1 MTKNELIF
9 NGNEKQVFSTDDPT
23 RVIFRYKDV
32 TTAYHGVKRA
42 RFAGKG
48 ALTNQISALLLGYL
62 NDNGVETH
70 YISTIDEREQLCR
83 MIEII
88 PLEVVFHNRIA
99 GSLASKLG
107 VEDGMKPANTIL
119 DLCYNNDELGD
130 PLINRDQAVALNLA
144 TYPELDLMYD
154 IVRRS
159 PELDLMYDIVR
170 RSGKLLTDLLHKAGI
185 ELVDA
190 KFEFGR
196 AADTGAIIISDEL
209 SPDTCRMW
217 DEETGECLDK
227 DRFRLD
233 LGDMVASYSI
243 VLEKLKNVLETE

>member
-1 MTKNELIF
+1 MVKDKLIY

-48 ALTNQISALLLGYL
+48 ALDNQISALLLGYL
-62 NDNGVETH
+62 NENGVETH
-70 YISTIDEREQLCR
+70 YIETVGDREQLCR
-83 MIEII
+83 KIEII

-99 GSLASKLG
+99 GSLAVKLG
-107 VEDGMKPANTIL
+107 VEDGFKPSNTIL

-130 PLINRDQAVALNLA
+130 PLINRDQAVALSLA
-144 TYPELDLMYD
+144 TYQ
-154 IVRRS
+154 
-159 PELDLMYDIVR
+159 ELDLMYDIVR
-170 RSGKLLTDLLHKAGI
+170 RSGKLLTELLDKAGL

-196 AADTGAIIISDEL
+196 AADSGSIIISDEL

-217 DEETGECLDK
+217 DKVTGERLDK

-233 LGDMVASYSI
+233 LGDVVNAYGT
-243 VLEKLKNVLETE
+243 VLDKLKQVI

>member
-1 MTKNELIF
+1 MAKNELIF

-42 RFAGKG
+42 RFNGKG

-62 NDNGVETH
+62 NENGVETH

-99 GSLASKLG
+99 GSLATKLG

-130 PLINRDQAVALNLA
+130 PLINRDQAAGLHLA
-144 TYPELDLMYD
+144 TYLELD
-154 IVRRS
+154 V
-159 PELDLMYDIVR
+159 MYDIVR
-170 RSGKLLTDLLHKAGI
+170 RSGKLLTDLFRKAGI

-217 DEETGECLDK
+217 DMETGERLDK

-233 LGDMVASYSI
+233 LGDMVASYGI
-243 VLEKLKNVLETE
+243 VLEKLKNVMETEE

>member
-1 MTKNELIF
+1 MIKDKLIF
-9 NGNEKQVFSTDDPT
+9 NGNEKQVFSTDDPSM
-23 RVIFRYKDV
+23 VIFRYKDV
-32 TTAYHGVKRA
+32 ATAFHGVKRA

-48 ALTNQISALLLGYL
+48 ILDNEISGLLLGYL

-70 YISTIDEREQLCR
+70 FIRTLGDEREQLCR

-88 PLEVVFHNRIA
+88 PLEVVFHNRIS

-107 VEDGMKPANTIL
+107 VEDGFKPSNTIL

-130 PLINRDQAVALNLA
+130 PLINRDQAVALRLA
-144 TYPELDLMYD
+144 TYQELDG
-154 IVRRS
+154 
-159 PELDLMYDIVR
+159 MYDIVR
-170 RSGKLLTDLLHKAGI
+170 RSGQLLTDLLDRAGI

-196 AADTGAIIISDEL
+196 AADTGAIIISDEI

-217 DEETGECLDK
+217 DKETGERLDK

-233 LGDMVASYSI
+233 LGDLVPSYGI
-243 VLEKLKNVLETE
+243 VLEKLKTALDLE

>member
-1 MTKNELIF
+1 MVKDKLIY
-9 NGNEKQVFSTDDPT
+9 NGNEKQVYSTDDST

-32 TTAYHGVKRA
+32 TTAFHGVKRA
-42 RFAGKG
+42 RFPGKG
-48 ALTNQISALLLGYL
+48 ALTNEISALLLGYL
-62 NDNGVETH
+62 NENGVETH
-70 YISTIDEREQLCR
+70 FIERLGEREQLCR
-83 MIEII
+83 KIEII

-99 GSLASKLG
+99 GSLATKLG
-107 VEDGMKPANTIL
+107 VEDGFKPANTIL

-144 TYPELDLMYD
+144 SYLELD
-154 IVRRS
+154 
-159 PELDLMYDIVR
+159 EMYDIVR
-170 RSGKLLTDLLHKAGI
+170 RSGKLLTDLFHEAGI

-209 SPDTCRMW
+209 SPDTCRLW
-217 DEETGECLDK
+217 DEETGERLDK

-233 LGDMVASYSI
+233 LGDVVASYSI
-243 VLEKLKNVLETE
+243 VLEKLKNVFDID

>member
-1 MTKNELIF
+1 MVKDKLIF
-9 NGNEKQVFSTDDPT
+9 NCNEKQVFSTDDPCQ
-23 RVIFRYKDV
+23 VIFRYKDV

-42 RFAGKG
+42 RLSGKG
-48 ALTNQISALLLGYL
+48 ALTSQISAILLGYL

-70 YISTIDEREQLCR
+70 FIRTLADEREQLCR
-83 MIEII
+83 KIEII

-107 VEDGMKPANTIL
+107 VEEGLKPANVIL

-144 TYPELDLMYD
+144 TYQELDG
-154 IVRRS
+154 
-159 PELDLMYDIVR
+159 MYDIVR
-170 RSGKLLTDLLHKAGI
+170 RSGKLLTDLLHTAGI

-217 DEETGECLDK
+217 DEETGGRLDK

-233 LGDMVASYSI
+233 LGDVVASYSI
-243 VLEKLKNVLETE
+243 VLEKLKNVFDTE

>member
-119 DLCYNNDELGD
+119 DLCYNND
-130 PLINRDQAVALNLA
+130 
-144 TYPELDLMYD
+144 
-154 IVRRS
+154 
-159 PELDLMYDIVR
+159 
-170 RSGKLLTDLLHKAGI
+170 
-185 ELVDA
+185 
-190 KFEFGR
+190 
-196 AADTGAIIISDEL
+196 
-209 SPDTCRMW
+209 
-217 DEETGECLDK
+217 
-227 DRFRLD
+227 
-233 LGDMVASYSI
+233 
-243 VLEKLKNVLETE
+243 

>member
-1 MTKNELIF
+1 MVKDKLIF
-9 NGNEKQVFSTDDPT
+9 NGNEKQVFSTDDPCQ
-23 RVIFRYKDV
+23 VIFRYKDV
-32 TTAYHGVKRA
+32 TTAFHGVKRA

-48 ALTNQISALLLGYL
+48 ALTSQISALLLGYL

-70 YISTIDEREQLCR
+70 FIQSLPDEREQLCR

-88 PLEVVFHNRIA
+88 PLEVVYHNRIA
-99 GSLASKLG
+99 GSLATKLG
-107 VEDGMKPANTIL
+107 VEEGLKPENTIL

-144 TYPELDLMYD
+144 TYA
-154 IVRRS
+154 
-159 PELDLMYDIVR
+159 ELDLMYDIVR
-170 RSGKLLTDLLHKAGI
+170 RSGKLLTELLHKAGI

-217 DEETGECLDK
+217 DEETGEKLDK

-233 LGDMVASYSI
+233 LGDVTASYGI
-243 VLEKLKNVLETE
+243 VLDRLKTIFDID

>member
-1 MTKNELIF
+1 M
-9 NGNEKQVFSTDDPT
+9 
-23 RVIFRYKDV
+23 

-62 NDNGVETH
+62 NENGVETH

-99 GSLASKLG
+99 GSLATKLG
-107 VEDGMKPANTIL
+107 VEDGI
-119 DLCYNNDELGD
+119 LCYNNDELGD

-144 TYPELDLMYD
+144 TYQ
-154 IVRRS
+154 
-159 PELDLMYDIVR
+159 ELDLMYDIVR

-217 DEETGECLDK
+217 DEETGERLDK

-233 LGDMVASYSI
+233 LGDMVDSYGI
-243 VLEKLKNVLETE
+243 VLEKLKNVMETE

>member
-1 MTKNELIF
+1 MVKDKLIY

-48 ALTNQISALLLGYL
+48 ALDNQISALLLGYL
-62 NDNGVETH
+62 NENGVETH
-70 YISTIDEREQLCR
+70 YIETIGDREQLCR
-83 MIEII
+83 KIEII

-99 GSLASKLG
+99 GSLAVKLG
-107 VEDGMKPANTIL
+107 VEDGFKPANTIL

-130 PLINRDQAVALNLA
+130 PLINRDQAVALSLA
-144 TYPELDLMYD
+144 TYQ
-154 IVRRS
+154 
-159 PELDLMYDIVR
+159 ELDLMYDIVR
-170 RSGKLLTDLLHKAGI
+170 RSGKLLTGLLDKAGL

-196 AADTGAIIISDEL
+196 AADSGSIIISDEL

-217 DEETGECLDK
+217 DKVTGERLDK

-233 LGDMVASYSI
+233 LGDVVNAYGT
-243 VLEKLKNVLETE
+243 VLDKLKQVI